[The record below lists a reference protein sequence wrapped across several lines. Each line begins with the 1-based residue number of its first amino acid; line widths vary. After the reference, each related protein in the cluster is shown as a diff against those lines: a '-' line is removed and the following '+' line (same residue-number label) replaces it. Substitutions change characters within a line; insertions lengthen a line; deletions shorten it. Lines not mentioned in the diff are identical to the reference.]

1 LAKRHLQL
9 APTRRSSD
17 LNPVIFTEPSGL
29 QHAPGGPW
37 HPDPWINFR
46 CLGTDDCATLSSKI
60 EIFKAVIASHMAWD
74 AQHGVTTHTDRSEEH
89 TSELQSR
96 LNLVC

>member
-1 LAKRHLQL
+1 DPSGFNGGIDFYAYV
-9 APTRRSSD
+9 AN
-17 LNPVIFTEPSGL
+17 NPVIFTDPSGL